1 MLRTLLGI
9 KSANVVDLSIPCLWE
24 RIFSALEGNKAFV
37 VLICGE
43 LRDCSPSD
51 RSWAM

>member
-9 KSANVVDLSIPCLWE
+9 KSTNVVDLSIPCLWE
-24 RIFSALEGNKAFV
+24 RIFGASEGKAFV

-43 LRDCSPSD
+43 LRDCSPRD